1 MFDPS
6 LKVLAESFIYGLI
19 CRKCYHNNPTNR
31 KTCRKCSWPDLRKQ
45 HRLK

>member
-6 LKVLAESFIYGLI
+6 LKALAESFIYGLI
-19 CRKCYHNNPTNR
+19 CGKCGR
-31 KTCRKCSWPDLRKQ
+31 SELRNQ